1 MNLCF
6 AELPL
11 GTKFEF
17 FGRKYRKIAPSMSEI
32 GPERTGFVFRDE
44 TPVMVETEIPGAARL
59 LWKPDPVHWADRLSA
74 APGQR

>member
-11 GTKFEF
+11 GTEFEF
-17 FGRKYRKIAPSMSEI
+17 FGRKYRKIAPSMSEFVAD
-32 GPERTGFVFRDE
+32 RTGFVFRDE
-44 TPVMVETEIPGAARL
+44 TPVDVQTEIPPAGRL
-59 LWKPDPVHWADRLSA
+59 PWKPDPVHWADRLTP